1 MVIEVPPDV
10 ENGENTIMTRD
21 KETELY
27 AAYYAEEGEK
37 LRAQSRARSQVLAS
51 HSHLRNSK
59 LLSTSSQENHLDTVE
74 ARKDI
79 LHEDASVF

>member
-1 MVIEVPPDV
+1 
-10 ENGENTIMTRD
+10 MTKD
-21 KETELY
+21 EETELY

-59 LLSTSSQENHLDTVE
+59 LISTGSQENHLDTVE

-79 LHEDASVF
+79 LRGDASVF